1 MMRRKPCLLRSTWPE
16 EEEEKNDLNGGGGGA
31 RDPPQKVTLLNR
43 MEVRRRMHS
52 IPLSKILALDECRS
66 KEEYDEYRR
75 ELGEFS
81 IDDADKSAKEEETLE
96 KEEEVKNKKK
106 EEEAMLDDLLDDDD

>member
-16 EEEEKNDLNGGGGGA
+16 EEEKNDLNVGA
-31 RDPPQKVTLLNR
+31 RDAPPQKVTLLNR
-43 MEVRRRMHS
+43 MEVRRRVHS

>member
-1 MMRRKPCLLRSTWPE
+1 
-16 EEEEKNDLNGGGGGA
+16 
-31 RDPPQKVTLLNR
+31 
-43 MEVRRRMHS
+43 MHS

-66 KEEYDEYRR
+66 KEEYDEYIR

-81 IDDADKSAKEEETLE
+81 IDGDDDDDESGGSFVDDADKSAKEEETLVRPSSSSRTE

-106 EEEAMLDDLLDDDD
+106 MCQQTGRRERPASRAQFITKSQTQRGISYRFKIWSKL

>member
-1 MMRRKPCLLRSTWPE
+1 MRRKPCLLRSTWPE
-16 EEEEKNDLNGGGGGA
+16 EEEKNDLMNGGA
-31 RDPPQKVTLLNR
+31 RDAPPQKVTLLNR
-43 MEVRRRMHS
+43 MEVRRRVHS

-106 EEEAMLDDLLDDDD
+106 EEEALLDDLLDDDD

>member
-1 MMRRKPCLLRSTWPE
+1 MRRKPCLLRSTWPE
-16 EEEEKNDLNGGGGGA
+16 EEEKNDLNGDA
-31 RDPPQKVTLLNR
+31 PPQKVTLLNR
-43 MEVRRRMHS
+43 MEVRRRLHS